1 MTMSEMASESGT
13 GWGGLLGTTAL
24 VLLGTTALVLLG
36 TTALVLL
43 DSSQPTHIVRFW

>member
-1 MTMSEMASESGT
+1 MSEMSSESGT
-13 GWGGLLGTTAL
+13 GWGGVLGTTAL
-24 VLLGTTALVLLG
+24 VLG